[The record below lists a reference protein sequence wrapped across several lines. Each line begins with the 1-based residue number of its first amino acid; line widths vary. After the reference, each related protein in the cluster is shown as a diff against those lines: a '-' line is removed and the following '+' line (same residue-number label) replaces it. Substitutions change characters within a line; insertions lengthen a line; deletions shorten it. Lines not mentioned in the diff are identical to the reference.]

1 MWVANKEKGGR
12 VHHSTRE
19 VGRVVALGPRWKVVE
34 ASGSLTLLGKSR
46 KVVSV
51 KKVSYY

>member
-1 MWVANKEKGGR
+1 MCIANKEKGGR

-34 ASGSLTLLGKSR
+34 ASGSLTLLGKSKKSR
-46 KVVSV
+46 LG